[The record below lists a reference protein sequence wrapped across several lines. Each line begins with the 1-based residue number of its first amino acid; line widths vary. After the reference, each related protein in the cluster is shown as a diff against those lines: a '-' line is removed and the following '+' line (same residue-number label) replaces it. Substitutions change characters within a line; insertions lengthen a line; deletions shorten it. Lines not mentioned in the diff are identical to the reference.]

1 MRNTW
6 FIDIDGTIVE
16 HKSNKELDERLM
28 FLGER
33 QVVFPYGD
41 DIEDI
46 ELLDEKILP
55 GVRDFWLKIPKK
67 DVIILTTAREHRHK
81 WLTEQM
87 LRLYDLRYDEIIF
100 ALGSSKR
107 FLLNDREP
115 HKTPMDFK
123 DKAIAVNVERNEGLT
138 NANWAFAHI

>member
-41 DIEDI
+41 DIEDV

-55 GVRDFWLKIPKK
+55 GVKDFWLKIPKK

-100 ALGSSKR
+100 ALG
-107 FLLNDREP
+107 LLKGSE
-115 HKTPMDFK
+115 
-123 DKAIAVNVERNEGLT
+123 E
-138 NANWAFAHI
+138 